1 MAKKREGRSK
11 RRGRIFIIAV
21 LAIIFAEVGYIL
33 GTSGIHL
40 GFSRPPQLQ
49 LRQLVQNSQL
59 WVLTER
65 GYAPSAS
72 PPPLYNN
79 SIVVITVA
87 GLPLPKAVLNSDV
100 PVYVLMLD
108 PIYGPYSFSAANYFY
123 NVAFNGNYTIA
134 SRYQN
139 KVFLIMPGQQ
149 QSQATEVF
157 TWVLDAISLGNVT
170 ITASGTQLL
179 TQILNYLPVEV
190 KVANGKVVSA
200 VTNAG

>member
-1 MAKKREGRSK
+1 MAKRRESRSK
-11 RRGRIFIIAV
+11 RRGRIFIIAI
-21 LAIIFAEVGYIL
+21 LAIVFAEVGWIL
-33 GTSGIHL
+33 GTSGIHF

-59 WVLTER
+59 WVLTQR

-108 PIYGPYSFSAANYFY
+108 PIYGPYSFNAANYFY
-123 NVAFNGNYTIA
+123 NTAFGGNYTVA

-139 KVFLIMPGQQ
+139 RVFLIMPGQQ
-149 QSQATEVF
+149 QSQATTVF
-157 TWVLDAISLGNVT
+157 QWVLDAMSLGNAT
-170 ITASGTQLL
+170 ITATGTQLL
-179 TQILNYLPVEV
+179 AQILNYLPVEV
-190 KVANGKVVSA
+190 TVANGRVVSV